1 MFLELS
7 KVRKESTPPK
17 ASKYKLLSFFKIFNY
32 YDKLR
37 KKIIFDKMIRLNQNR
52 VLIKVDSAFGGFAI
66 YKVDVFFDSDYQLS
80 DSFSSEH
87 VSFHRSKANLQKSF
101 YINTKLVN
109 NRLNEYN

>member
-1 MFLELS
+1 
-7 KVRKESTPPK
+7 
-17 ASKYKLLSFFKIFNY
+17 
-32 YDKLR
+32 
-37 KKIIFDKMIRLNQNR
+37 MIRLNQNR
-52 VLIKVDSAFGGFAI
+52 GLIKVDSAFGGFAI

-109 NRLNEYN
+109 NRLNEYNLNKLIVIRFLKELKKFLLSPQR